1 MDLKVGNTIY
11 VNDSIGNAVIV
22 DIQEDYII
30 LLRDTGQFIKGN
42 GYEIRYNKL
51 IWNSGE
57 YYNSLMELIQALEG

>member
-30 LLRDTGQFIKGN
+30 LLRDTGQLKGYKIKA
-42 GYEIRYNKL
+42 RF
-51 IWNSGE
+51 
-57 YYNSLMELIQALEG
+57 

>member
-57 YYNSLMELIQALEG
+57 YYSSLKELMESIE